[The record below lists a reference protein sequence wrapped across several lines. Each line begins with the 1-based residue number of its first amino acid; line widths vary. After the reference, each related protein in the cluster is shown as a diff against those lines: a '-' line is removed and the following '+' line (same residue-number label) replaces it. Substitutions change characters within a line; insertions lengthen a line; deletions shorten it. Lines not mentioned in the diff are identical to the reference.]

1 MYVWARMVDV
11 MKSATTTNRFAPAA
25 AQPVAAS
32 LLITAVTPVIKMDG
46 T

>member
-1 MYVWARMVDV
+1 

-25 AQPVAAS
+25 AQPVAVS
-32 LLITAVTPVIKMDG
+32 LLITVTTAVIKMDG